1 MFTVHKLVTTSE
13 SVLLPPLTAAIDC
26 ICVIPNMSLDL
37 VVYQCT
43 KMAVKTPQQLM
54 VLITLW
60 YFVVCFFF
68 LVRCFVSYLP
78 NDCWF
83 HVQNYI
89 ASVHCTAVCLK
100 SGQELI
106 RYGSIRIT
114 VYSMSILDFRNNW
127 WINPY
132 NTSCMHHLF
141 IAKLLLYA
149 VIVHNGKQAVCYISS
164 YTHHCLYALCVHTEI
179 QMSNR
184 NLLIQVCMVYF
195 IIQLPT
201 IYIYMHFTHAVVS

>member
-89 ASVHCTAVCLK
+89 ASVHCNAVCLK
-100 SGQELI
+100 SGQE
-106 RYGSIRIT
+106 
-114 VYSMSILDFRNNW
+114 MFRFAG

-132 NTSCMHHLF
+132 NTSFMHYLF

-149 VIVHNGKQAVCYISS
+149 VIVHNGNQAVCYISS

-201 IYIYMHFTHAVVS
+201 IYIYMHFTHTQ